1 MSKAKKISEFYNFGK
16 NKIEKG
22 KSTIICDNGQC
33 GISSDTDIMGI
44 EINFR
49 GRAKIT
55 PKLPSGW
62 YLRGNK
68 RKMIIFT
75 MQNVPIK
82 DSLLFEYEGYVKI
95 DSIIVANSEGKQI
108 FCTINKNAP
117 NWINN
122 TWQYSLEGDTWDNFK
137 DKIRKGAVNKT
148 SYIIDDDL
156 PKVEKTKI
164 TKTKFRKRV
173 DTSTPTQGGG
183 SSGSSGGGY

>member
-1 MSKAKKISEFYNFGK
+1 
-16 NKIEKG
+16 
-22 KSTIICDNGQC
+22 
-33 GISSDTDIMGI
+33 
-44 EINFR
+44 
-49 GRAKIT
+49 
-55 PKLPSGW
+55 
-62 YLRGNK
+62 
-68 RKMIIFT
+68 

-156 PKVEKTKI
+156 PKVEPIKETKI
-164 TKTKFRKRV
+164 RRTRRTARR
-173 DTSTPTQGGG
+173 
-183 SSGSSGGGY
+183 SSGGGY